1 MSSESTESKVE
12 MGRVLRLARQST
24 ALPAQARPAPRRA
37 AAAVSP
43 SEILDRLGTLER
55 SALFFTLEASTLRLL
70 ARRARSV
77 VVAPGTVVVAQ
88 GETGDT
94 MFLIEGGHCLIRRD
108 SSPGHSVV
116 VAVLGPGDIFGE
128 DAFVFGEGSRVSAV
142 ASDEVRLLAIDRSTL
157 HAALPAD
164 VPFLHDLARFAEHRR
179 ATFADMSVQAEWDL
193 LTGGA
198 TVISV
203 YSPKGGTGR
212 TTIALNLV
220 ARLASQRPRE
230 VVLVDLAFPYP
241 HAALMANLVPNS
253 CLARLRETPPD
264 LFEDSLLSSVLYHP
278 SGLMVLPGALQPEEA
293 DLVTGELVGRA
304 IEALRRTFR
313 YVVVDLG
320 VAMTDVTLAALDQ
333 SQHVLLVVTPEIT
346 AVKSAADA
354 SAILS
359 LLGILTERVSL
370 VLNHRTAVAAL
381 SRNAVERGV
390 GRAVTHEIPFD
401 GARPA
406 KAAIHG
412 SILAVDN
419 PKSELTRAV
428 ESIATRIEA
437 RHAAESEPN
446 SAPAL
451 GSRATP

>member
-1 MSSESTESKVE
+1 MSIESTESTME
-12 MGRVLRLARQST
+12 MGRVLRLARAQ
-24 ALPAQARPAPRRA
+24 PAPTRPAPRRTA
-37 AAAVSP
+37 ATISP
-43 SEILDRLGTLER
+43 TEILGRLSTLER
-55 SALFFTLEASTLRLL
+55 SALLFTLEAATLRLL

-77 VVAPGTVVVAQ
+77 VVAPGTLVVAQ

-94 MFLIEGGHCLIRRD
+94 LFLIEAGHCLIRRD

-116 VAVLGPGDIFGE
+116 VAVLGPGDVLGE
-128 DAFVFGEGSRVSAV
+128 DSFVFGEGSRVSAV
-142 ASDEVRLLAIDRSTL
+142 ASDEVHLLTIDRSTL
-157 HAALPAD
+157 HAVLPPD
-164 VPFLHDLARFAEHRR
+164 HPLLDELARFAEQRR

-193 LTGGA
+193 LTGGG
-198 TVISV
+198 TVLSV

-220 ARLASQRPRE
+220 ARLARQRPRE

-241 HAALMANLVPNS
+241 HAALMANLVPNT
-253 CLARLRETPPD
+253 CLARLRETPSD

-293 DLVTGELVGRA
+293 DLVTGELVSRA

-333 SQHVLLVVTPEIT
+333 SQHVLLVVTPEIA

-354 SAILS
+354 SAILGM
-359 LLGILTERVSL
+359 LGILSERVSL
-370 VLNHRTAVAAL
+370 VLNHRTPVAAL

-406 KAAIHG
+406 EAAVHG
-412 SILAVDN
+412 SILAVDS
-419 PKSELTRAV
+419 PRSELTRAV
-428 ESIATRIEA
+428 EAIATGIEA
-437 RHAAESEPN
+437 RHAAQAEPPPTP
-446 SAPAL
+446 PAV
-451 GSRATP
+451 GSQGTP

>member
-1 MSSESTESKVE
+1 
-12 MGRVLRLARQST
+12 
-24 ALPAQARPAPRRA
+24 
-37 AAAVSP
+37 
-43 SEILDRLGTLER
+43 
-55 SALFFTLEASTLRLL
+55 
-70 ARRARSV
+70 V
-77 VVAPGTVVVAQ
+77 VVAPGTLVVAQ

-94 MFLIEGGHCLIRRD
+94 LFLIEAGHCLIRRD

-116 VAVLGPGDIFGE
+116 VAVLGPGDVLGE
-128 DAFVFGEGSRVSAV
+128 DSFVFGEGSRVSAV
-142 ASDEVRLLAIDRSTL
+142 ASDEVHLLTIDRSTL
-157 HAALPAD
+157 HAVLPPD
-164 VPFLHDLARFAEHRR
+164 HPLLDELARFAEQRR

-193 LTGGA
+193 LTGGG
-198 TVISV
+198 TVLSV

-220 ARLASQRPRE
+220 ARLARQRPRE

-241 HAALMANLVPNS
+241 HAALMANLVPNT
-253 CLARLRETPPD
+253 CLARLRETPSD

-293 DLVTGELVGRA
+293 DLVTGELVSRA

-333 SQHVLLVVTPEIT
+333 SQHVLLVVTPEIA

-354 SAILS
+354 SAILGM
-359 LLGILTERVSL
+359 LGILSERVSL
-370 VLNHRTAVAAL
+370 VLNHRTPVAAL

-406 KAAIHG
+406 EAAVHG
-412 SILAVDN
+412 SILAVDC
-419 PKSELTRAV
+419 PRSELTRAV
-428 ESIATRIEA
+428 EAIATGIEA
-437 RHAAESEPN
+437 RHAAQAEPPPTP
-446 SAPAL
+446 PAV
-451 GSRATP
+451 GSQGTP

>member
-1 MSSESTESKVE
+1 
-12 MGRVLRLARQST
+12 
-24 ALPAQARPAPRRA
+24 
-37 AAAVSP
+37 
-43 SEILDRLGTLER
+43 
-55 SALFFTLEASTLRLL
+55 
-70 ARRARSV
+70 V
-77 VVAPGTVVVAQ
+77 VVAPGTLVVAQ

-94 MFLIEGGHCLIRRD
+94 LFLIEAGHCLIRRD

-116 VAVLGPGDIFGE
+116 VAVLGPGDVLGE
-128 DAFVFGEGSRVSAV
+128 DSFVFGEGSRVSAV
-142 ASDEVRLLAIDRSTL
+142 ASDEVHLLTIDRSTL
-157 HAALPAD
+157 HAVLPPD
-164 VPFLHDLARFAEHRR
+164 HPLLDELARFAEQRR

-193 LTGGA
+193 LTGGG
-198 TVISV
+198 TVLSV

-220 ARLASQRPRE
+220 ARLARQRPRE

-241 HAALMANLVPNS
+241 HAALMANLVPNT
-253 CLARLRETPPD
+253 CLARLRETPSD

-293 DLVTGELVGRA
+293 DLVTGELVSRA

-333 SQHVLLVVTPEIT
+333 SQHVLLVVTPEIA

-354 SAILS
+354 SAILGM
-359 LLGILTERVSL
+359 LGILSERVSL
-370 VLNHRTAVAAL
+370 VLNHRTPVAAL

-406 KAAIHG
+406 EAAVHG
-412 SILAVDN
+412 SILAVDS
-419 PKSELTRAV
+419 PRSELTRAV
-428 ESIATRIEA
+428 EAIATGIEA
-437 RHAAESEPN
+437 RHAAQAEPPPTP
-446 SAPAL
+446 PAV
-451 GSRATP
+451 GSQGTP